1 MKYKSIYVA
10 ATGQHVGKTTST
22 LGLTSVLSRRGIH
35 VGYCKPVGQ
44 KFVELGNLRVDKDTL
59 LFADLLDFTIKPERH
74 SPILL
79 GRGSTEAYLDN
90 PSSFD
95 LLSLIDEAK
104 VQLEDR
110 YDMVV
115 YEGTGHP
122 GVGSI
127 AEVSNAQVAKRLGVP
142 VVIVV
147 EGGIGSTIDMLN
159 LCLSV
164 FKEHEVPILGV
175 IVNKVK
181 VDKLDKVTK
190 YVGKYL
196 ETQGLPL
203 LGVLPYDKIL
213 AYPVMKTVAGA
224 IQGTVTHNAEML
236 GNKVADIVA
245 GSLLDLEDL
254 KGSED
259 LLLVVATR
267 LVDEAIEKIKT
278 YSDENGLTSSPLAGI
293 VATGTGDLDPH
304 CLEYIETHKIPTI
317 RTHLDTYGS
326 VLKISRI
333 EVKINR
339 STPWKVERAIKLIED
354 NVNLDQLLIESDE
367 EE

>member
-1 MKYKSIYVA
+1 MKYNSIYVA

-22 LGLTSVLSRRGIH
+22 LGLTSVLSRMGIH

-59 LFADLLDFTIKPERH
+59 LFADLLDFTIVPEHH

-79 GRGSTEAYLDN
+79 GRGSTQAFLDN
-90 PSSFD
+90 PEDFD
-95 LLSLIDEAK
+95 LDALLDNAK
-104 VQLEDR
+104 EELESR

-127 AEVSNAQVAKRLGVP
+127 ANVSNAQVAKRLGVP
-142 VVIVV
+142 VVMVV
-147 EGGIGSTIDMLN
+147 EGGIGSTIDMMN
-159 LCLSV
+159 LCLST
-164 FKEHEVPILGV
+164 FRENGVPILGV
-175 IVNKVK
+175 IVNKVN
-181 VDKLDKVTK
+181 VDKLEKVTK

-196 ETQGLPL
+196 QTQDLPL
-203 LGVLPYDKIL
+203 LGVLPYDKNL
-213 AYPVMKTVAGA
+213 AYPVMKSIAGA
-224 IQGTVTHNAEML
+224 IQGTVTHNAEFL

-254 KGSED
+254 KSSKD

-267 LVDEAIEKIKT
+267 LVDEAIEKVKS
-278 YSDENGLTSSPLAGI
+278 YSEENGIEGTPLSGI

-304 CLEYIETHKIPTI
+304 CLEYIETNKIPTI

-354 NVNLDQLLIESDE
+354 NVDLDKILIPKKE
-367 EE
+367 

>member
-1 MKYKSIYVA
+1 MA

-22 LGLTSVLSRRGIH
+22 LGLTSVLSRRGID

-44 KFVELGNLRVDKDTL
+44 KFVELGNLKVDKDTL
-59 LFADLLDFTIKPERH
+59 LFADLLDFTIESELH

-79 GRGSTEAYLDN
+79 GRGSTEAFLDK
-90 PSSFD
+90 PESFD
-95 LLSLIDEAK
+95 LDAHIDNARDT
-104 VQLEDR
+104 LEQRHDI
-110 YDMVV
+110 VV

-127 AEVSNAQVAKRLGVP
+127 AEVSNAHVAKRLGAP
-142 VVIVV
+142 VIMVV

-159 LCLSV
+159 LCTAL
-164 FKEHEVPILGV
+164 FREHDVPILGV

-181 VDKLDKVTK
+181 VSKYEKVQK

-196 ETQGLPL
+196 EAQGLPL
-203 LGVLPYDKIL
+203 LGVLPYDENL
-213 AYPVMKTVAGA
+213 AYPVMKTIAGA

-254 KGSED
+254 KKNED

-267 LVDEAIEKIKT
+267 LVDEAIEKIKA
-278 YSDENGLTSSPLAGI
+278 YSIENGIEGSPLAGI
-293 VATGTGDLDPH
+293 VATGTGELDPH
-304 CLEYIETHKIPTI
+304 CHEYIEQHKIPTI
-317 RTHLDTYGS
+317 RTRLDTYGS
-326 VLKISRI
+326 VLKISKI

-339 STPWKVERAIKLIED
+339 STPWKVERAIQLIEN
-354 NVNLDQLLIESDE
+354 NVDLAKVLQEKEI
-367 EE
+367 

>member
-1 MKYKSIYVA
+1 MKYNSIYVA

-22 LGLTSVLSRRGIH
+22 LGLTSVLSRRGID

-59 LFADLLDFTIKPERH
+59 LFADLLDFTIVPETH

-79 GRGSTEAYLDN
+79 GRGSTEAYLEN
-90 PSSFD
+90 PAEFD
-95 LLSLIDEAK
+95 LYTKIDEAK
-104 VQLEDR
+104 AQLEER
-110 YDMVV
+110 YDLVV

-127 AEVSNAQVAKRLGVP
+127 ADISNAQVAKRLGAP
-142 VVIVV
+142 VIIVV

-159 LCLSV
+159 LCLSL
-164 FKEHEVPILGV
+164 FREHDVPILGV

-181 VDKLDKVTK
+181 IDKLDKVTK

-203 LGVLPYDKIL
+203 LGILPYDKTL
-213 AYPVMKTVAGA
+213 AYPVMKSIAGA

-236 GNKVADIVA
+236 GNRVADILA
-245 GSLLDLEDL
+245 GSLLDLEDI
-254 KGSED
+254 KRKDD

-267 LVDEAIEKIKT
+267 LVDEAIEKIKKFSEEQEIEGT
-278 YSDENGLTSSPLAGI
+278 PLSGI
-293 VATGTGDLDPH
+293 VATGTGELDPH
-304 CLEYIETHKIPTI
+304 CLEYIEKHNIPTI

-326 VLKISRI
+326 VIKISRI

-354 NVNLDQLLIESDE
+354 NVNLDLILDE
-367 EE
+367 RD

>member
-22 LGLTSVLSRRGIH
+22 LGLTSVLTRRGID

-59 LFADLLDFTIKPERH
+59 LFADLLDFTIVPELH

-79 GRGSTEAYLDN
+79 GPGSTQEFLDD
-90 PSSFD
+90 PAQFHPD
-95 LLSLIDEAK
+95 QILIEAK
-104 VQLEDR
+104 EKLEERHDL
-110 YDMVV
+110 VV
-115 YEGTGHP
+115 FEGTGHP

-127 AEVSNAQVAKRLGVP
+127 ANISNAQVAKKLGADVI
-142 VVIVV
+142 IVV

-159 LCLSV
+159 LCLSL
-164 FKEHEVPILGV
+164 FRELDVPILGV

-181 VDKLDKVTK
+181 VGKMDKVK
-190 YVGKYL
+190 QYVGKYL
-196 ETQGLPL
+196 ESQNLPL
-203 LGVLPYDKIL
+203 LGMLPYDKNL

-254 KGSED
+254 KGNQD

-267 LVDEAIEKIKT
+267 LVDEAIEKIKK
-278 YSDENGLTSSPLAGI
+278 YSLDHGIEGSPLAGI
-293 VATGTGDLDPH
+293 VATGTGELDPH
-304 CLEYIETHKIPTI
+304 CLDYIEKHKIPTI

-326 VLKISRI
+326 VIKISRI

-339 STPWKVERAIKLIED
+339 STPWKIERAIKLIED
-354 NVNLDQLLIESDE
+354 NVDLSMILNEV
-367 EE
+367 